1 MKREK
6 KNVRFPIFRERFL
19 QLKGDKTTVEFAQNL
34 GMSRATVGFYEAGE
48 RIPDALGVEK
58 ICRVCNVSADW
69 LLGLSAA
76 KTMNITTQAMCQ
88 ETGLSEKAVEK
99 IQNISRSGDNLTEA
113 LTFLIEHR
121 ELLRLLYC
129 IRDLNNPE
137 IFKLDDRAGLDYIYR
152 VVHDLQS
159 PKIDAIGSVQY
170 RGSRTFGNIME
181 DALKQ
186 NVGNQKEEV

>member
-1 MKREK
+1 MKTTRG
-6 KNVRFPIFRERFL
+6 ERFEDARRSMPGNL
-19 QLKGDKTTVEFAQNL
+19 SLRAVERLSGVPYAIIQALENDNNDRGVSYKEIMKL
-34 GMSRATVGFYEAGE
+34 AEFY
-48 RIPDALGVEK
+48 
-58 ICRVCNVSADW
+58 NVSVDY
-69 LLGLSAA
+69 LLCITDTPTRDA
-76 KTMNITTQAMCQ
+76 TTQAICQ

-121 ELLRLLYC
+121 EFLRLLYC

-186 NVGNQKEEV
+186 NVGNQKKEV